1 MIVGRCCMTD
11 NPRIRIYANRW
22 FAKFAAKEKISDAML
37 AGAVHRAE
45 SGLIDADLGN
55 GLIKQR
61 IARQGGGKSGGYR
74 SILIFRSGERA
85 IFVFAFAKSDKA
97 NLGAAELKVY
107 RKAASI
113 MLELGDDQIQTEVE
127 AGRLVEVKDDEQG

>member
-1 MIVGRCCMTD
+1 MTEK
-11 NPRIRIYANRW
+11 PRIRIYANRW
-22 FAKFAAKEKISDAML
+22 FAKFAVKEKISDATL
-37 AGAVHRAE
+37 ANAVHRAE
-45 SGLIDADLGN
+45 SGLIDADLGS

-85 IFVFAFAKSDKA
+85 IFVFSFAKSDKA
-97 NLGAAELKVY
+97 NLSAAELKVY
-107 RKAASI
+107 RKAASV
-113 MLELGDDQIQTEVE
+113 MLELDDDQIETEVE

>member
-1 MIVGRCCMTD
+1 M
-11 NPRIRIYANRW
+11 
-22 FAKFAAKEKISDAML
+22 
-37 AGAVHRAE
+37 HRAE

-113 MLELGDDQIQTEVE
+113 MLELGDDQIETEVE

>member
-1 MIVGRCCMTD
+1 MTE

-22 FAKFAAKEKISDAML
+22 FAKFAAKEKISDASL
-37 AGAVHRAE
+37 ADAVHRAE
-45 SGLIDADLGN
+45 AGLIDADLGS

-85 IFVFAFAKSDKA
+85 IFVFAFAKSGKA
-97 NLGAAELKVY
+97 NLSAAELKVY
-107 RKAASI
+107 RKAAGI
-113 MLELGDDQIQTEVE
+113 MLELGEDQIETEVE
-127 AGRLVEVKDDEQG
+127 AGRLVEVKDDEQS

>member
-1 MIVGRCCMTD
+1 MTRGRRT
-11 NPRIRIYANRW
+11 RIYANRW
-22 FAKFAAKEKISDAML
+22 FAKFAAKEKISEVTLADA
-37 AGAVHRAE
+37 VRRAE
-45 SGLIDADLGN
+45 SGLIDADLGS

-85 IFVFAFAKSDKA
+85 IFVFAFAKSTKA
-97 NLGAAELKVY
+97 NLSAAELKVY
-107 RKAASI
+107 RKAARI
-113 MLELGDDQIQTEVE
+113 MLELSDGQIATEIE

>member
-1 MIVGRCCMTD
+1 MTE

-22 FAKFAAKEKISDAML
+22 FAKFAAKEKISDVTL
-37 AGAVHRAE
+37 ADAVHRAE
-45 SGLIDADLGN
+45 SGLIDADLGS

-61 IARQGGGKSGGYR
+61 IAREGGGKSGGYR

-97 NLGAAELKVY
+97 NLSAAELKVY

-113 MLELGDDQIQTEVE
+113 MLELGDDEIETEVE
-127 AGRLVEVKDDEQG
+127 AGRLVEVQDDEQG

>member
-1 MIVGRCCMTD
+1 MTD

-45 SGLIDADLGN
+45 SGLIDADLSN

-97 NLGAAELKVY
+97 NLSAAELKVY

-113 MLELGDDQIQTEVE
+113 MLELGDEQIETEVE
-127 AGRLVEVKDDEQG
+127 AGRLVEVKDDEQS

>member
-1 MIVGRCCMTD
+1 MTG

-37 AGAVHRAE
+37 TDAVQRAE
-45 SGLIDADLGN
+45 KGLVDADLGA

-85 IFVFAFAKSDKA
+85 IFVFAFAKSAKA
-97 NLGAAELKVY
+97 NLNAAELKVY
-107 RKAASI
+107 RKAAGI
-113 MLELGDDQIQTEVE
+113 MLALNEDQIETEIE

>member
-1 MIVGRCCMTD
+1 MTK

-22 FAKFAAKEKISDAML
+22 FAKFAAKEKISDASL
-37 AGAVHRAE
+37 ADAVHRAE
-45 SGLIDADLGN
+45 TGLIDVDLGS

-97 NLGAAELKVY
+97 NMSAVELKVY

-113 MLELGDDQIQTEVE
+113 MLELGEDQIETEVE
-127 AGRLVEVKDDEQG
+127 AGRLVEVNKDEQG

>member
-1 MIVGRCCMTD
+1 MTE

-22 FAKFAAKEKISDAML
+22 FAKFAAKEKISDATL
-37 AGAVHRAE
+37 ADAVHRAE
-45 SGLIDADLGN
+45 FGLIDADLGS
-55 GLIKQR
+55 GLFKQR

-85 IFVFAFAKSDKA
+85 VFVFAFAKSDKA
-97 NLGAAELKVY
+97 NLSAAELKVY

-113 MLELGDDQIQTEVE
+113 MLELGESEMETEVD

>member
-1 MIVGRCCMTD
+1 MSE

-22 FAKFAAKEKISDAML
+22 FAKFAAKEKISDATL
-37 AGAVHRAE
+37 ADAVHRAE
-45 SGLIDADLGN
+45 SGLIDADLGS

-74 SILIFRSGERA
+74 SILIFRLGERA
-85 IFVFAFAKSDKA
+85 IFVFAFAKSDKG
-97 NLGAAELKVY
+97 NLSAAELKVY

-113 MLELGDDQIQTEVE
+113 MLELDDDEIETEVE
-127 AGRLVEVKDDEQG
+127 AGRLVEVKDDEQD

>member
-1 MIVGRCCMTD
+1 MTE
-11 NPRIRIYANRW
+11 NPRIRLYANRW
-22 FAKFAAKEKISDAML
+22 FAKFAAKEKISDASL
-37 AGAVHRAE
+37 ADAVHRAE
-45 SGLIDADLGN
+45 SGLIDADLGS

-61 IARQGGGKSGGYR
+61 IARQGGGKSGGFR

-107 RKAASI
+107 RKASTI
-113 MLELGDDQIQTEVE
+113 MLELGEDQIEMEVE
-127 AGRLVEVKDDEQG
+127 AGRLVEVEDDEQG

>member
-1 MIVGRCCMTD
+1 MTR
-11 NPRIRIYANRW
+11 NRRTRIFANRW
-22 FAKFAAKEKISDAML
+22 FAKFAAKEKISDATL
-37 AGAVHRAE
+37 ADAVHRAE
-45 SGLIDADLGN
+45 SGLIDADLGS

-85 IFVFAFAKSDKA
+85 IFVFAFAKSAKA
-97 NLGAAELKVY
+97 NLSAAELKVY

-113 MLELGDDQIQTEVE
+113 MLELGDGEIETEVE
-127 AGRLVEVKDDEQG
+127 AGRLVEVKDDEQR

>member
-1 MIVGRCCMTD
+1 MTAK
-11 NPRIRIYANRW
+11 PRIRTYANRW

-37 AGAVHRAE
+37 ADAVHRAA
-45 SGLIDADLGN
+45 SGVIDADLGS

-85 IFVFAFAKSDKA
+85 IFVFAFAKSDKV
-97 NLGAAELKVY
+97 NLSTAELKVY

-113 MLELGDDQIQTEVE
+113 MLELDEDQIETEIE

>member
-1 MIVGRCCMTD
+1 MTK

-22 FAKFAAKEKISDAML
+22 FAKFAAKEMISDATL
-37 AGAVHRAE
+37 ADAVHRAE
-45 SGLIDADLGN
+45 SGLIDADLGG

-97 NLGAAELKVY
+97 NLSKAELKVY
-107 RKAASI
+107 RKAARLTNFNKTKTFKCSNYGST
-113 MLELGDDQIQTEVE
+113 GDMRQLRHGP
-127 AGRLVEVKDDEQG
+127 GR

>member
-1 MIVGRCCMTD
+1 MTD

-22 FAKFAAKEKISDAML
+22 FAKFAAKEKISDPTL
-37 AGAVHRAE
+37 ADAVHRAE
-45 SGLIDADLGN
+45 SGLIDADLGG

-85 IFVFAFAKSDKA
+85 IFVFSFAKSDKA
-97 NLGAAELKVY
+97 NLSKAELKVY

-113 MLELGDDQIQTEVE
+113 MLELGDDLIETEVE

>member
-1 MIVGRCCMTD
+1 MTEI
-11 NPRIRIYANRW
+11 PRIRIYANRW
-22 FAKFAAKEKISDAML
+22 FAKFAAKEKISDATL
-37 AGAVHRAE
+37 ADAVHRAE
-45 SGLIDADLGN
+45 SGLIDADLGS

-97 NLGAAELKVY
+97 NLSAAELKVY

-113 MLELGDDQIQTEVE
+113 MLELGDDQIETEVE

>member
-1 MIVGRCCMTD
+1 MTK

-22 FAKFAAKEKISDAML
+22 FAKFAAKEKISDASL
-37 AGAVHRAE
+37 ADAVHRAE
-45 SGLIDADLGN
+45 TGLIDADLGS

-97 NLGAAELKVY
+97 NMSAVELKVY

-113 MLELGDDQIQTEVE
+113 MLELGEDQIETEVE
-127 AGRLVEVKDDEQG
+127 AGRLVEVKDDEQGQSEDI

>member
-1 MIVGRCCMTD
+1 MFESQ
-11 NPRIRIYANRW
+11 RIRIYANRW
-22 FAKFAAKEKISDAML
+22 FAKFAAKEKISDATL
-37 AGAVHRAE
+37 AEAVHRAE
-45 SGLIDADLGN
+45 SGLIGADLGG

-61 IARQGGGKSGGYR
+61 LARQGSGKSGGYR

-97 NLGAAELKVY
+97 NLSEAELKAY

-113 MLELGDDQIQTEVE
+113 MLELGTEQIETEVE
-127 AGRLVEVKDDEQG
+127 AGRLIEVNNDEQG